1 MSFVGKTVSVFGV
14 VGLSALA
21 TLGVME
27 SAEGASVSC
36 IGSNWVNT
44 CPAGDDSFPSVAKL
58 SLDLDLDGIA
68 DLKPRLS
75 GPVNVT
81 RGSAVDGTIETEIFD
96 FTLTGDGF
104 TVIAGDGNGNLVS
117 DGPLFTRGQITEQ
130 SPGSALADSFF
141 DVFAEIQGTPF
152 GPLRNHDPI
161 HLTATLEGIQGR
173 PIIFSVLDS
182 YVGNGITELFSA
194 GSDGIF
200 NTPDDIL
207 RARLVPD
214 PDGGFSEVH
223 TPVPEPLTILGSATA
238 LGFGALLKKQSLKKR
253 KKKDLS

>member
-1 MSFVGKTVSVFGV
+1 MSFIGKTASVFGV
-14 VGLSALA
+14 VGLSAIA
-21 TLGVME
+21 TLGVVE
-27 SAEGASVSC
+27 SAEAASVSC
-36 IGSNWVNT
+36 TGSNWVNT
-44 CPAGDDSFPSVAKL
+44 CPAGNDSFPSVAKL
-58 SLDLDLDGIA
+58 SLDLDFDGIA

-130 SPGSALADSFF
+130 SPGSVLADSFF

-152 GPLRNHDPI
+152 GPLRNHDAI
-161 HLTATLEGIQGR
+161 RLTATLKGIDGL
-173 PIIFSVLDS
+173 PLIVSVLDS
-182 YVGNGITELFSA
+182 YVGTEVTQLFSA

-200 NTPDDIL
+200 NTSDDIL
-207 RARLVPD
+207 RAQLVPD
-214 PDGGFSEVH
+214 PDHGFSEVH

-238 LGFGALLKKQSLKKR
+238 LGFGAFFKKQSSRKRNKKNV
-253 KKKDLS
+253 S